1 MCFICIFLFVFLIYE
16 QINDFLCYSF
26 YVCFQFFY
34 QLLCIIYINKQS
46 AIRIFMWHLRYDFID
61 NEVYS
66 WFYWSSTTRKDNRNA
81 AELKIYTKKIR
92 LDFIPNDEKLNC
104 EPKRKKKTVKDWK
117 KCSLTY
123 HGEKSTSYLS
133 RIR

>member
-1 MCFICIFLFVFLIYE
+1 
-16 QINDFLCYSF
+16 
-26 YVCFQFFY
+26 
-34 QLLCIIYINKQS
+34 
-46 AIRIFMWHLRYDFID
+46 MWHLRYDFID

-104 EPKRKKKTVKDWK
+104 EPKRKKN
-117 KCSLTY
+117 
-123 HGEKSTSYLS
+123 GEGLKEMFIDIP
-133 RIR
+133 RRKVH